1 MNESLSTG
9 GRSGRK
15 HYRIAGLASMAGTT
29 IEWYDFFLYG
39 TAAALVFN
47 KLFFPALDPIT
58 GVLAAFATY
67 AVGFIGR
74 PLGGIIFG
82 HFGDRIGR
90 KSMLMLTLMMMGI
103 PTIAIGLIPTYEQIG
118 YWAAVIL
125 VLMRFLQGM
134 AVGGEWG
141 GAVLMAVEH
150 APEGRKG
157 FYGSLPQTGV
167 GAGLV
172 LSSLAMGAVAAL
184 PEEQMMSWGWRLP
197 FLASVVLLG
206 VGWLIRVKVAESPD
220 FEKLK
225 EQKREVRVPLF
236 EVVRKYPRATLT
248 IIGARMAENAWFYM
262 AVTFALAYAANQLKI
277 PRAEVLHAITAG
289 AAISLIT
296 MPFCGWLSDKVGQK
310 RLYFAGLLLL
320 CAFVYPFF
328 SMLGTREPLLVWW
341 AMVLAVGV
349 VFPIL
354 YAPESLLFARQ
365 FPAEIRYSGISL
377 AVQVAGV
384 LGGGFAPMIAT
395 SLLGAADGSPRYVV
409 AYLIGMGVLAL
420 FCTALMQGDRAA
432 IDNMKPAQSRRASPA
447 LDTP

>member
-90 KSMLMLTLMMMGI
+90 KSMLMMTLMMMGI
-103 PTIAIGLIPTYEQIG
+103 PTIAIGLIPTYDQIG
-118 YWAAVIL
+118 YWAALIL

-150 APEGRKG
+150 APEGKKG

-172 LSSLAMGAVAAL
+172 LASLAMGAVAAL

-262 AVTFALAYAANQLKI
+262 AVTFALAYAANQLQI

-310 RLYFAGLLLL
+310 RLYFTGLLLL

-377 AVQVAGV
+377 SVQLAGV

-395 SLLGAADGSPRYVV
+395 SLLGAAGGSPRYVI

-432 IDNMKPAQSRRASPA
+432 IDNMKPVQSRRASPA

>member
-1 MNESLSTG
+1 
-9 GRSGRK
+9 
-15 HYRIAGLASMAGTT
+15 MAGTT

-39 TAAALVFN
+39 TAAALIFN
-47 KLFFPALDPIT
+47 KIFFPALDPII

-67 AVGFIGR
+67 AVGFLGR
-74 PLGGIIFG
+74 PLGGIVFG
-82 HFGDRIGR
+82 HFGDKIGR
-90 KSMLMLTLMMMGI
+90 KSMLLVTLMLMGI
-103 PTIAIGLIPTYEQIG
+103 PTIIIGLIPTYQQIG
-118 YWAAVIL
+118 YWAAVLL
-125 VLMRFLQGM
+125 VAMRFLQGM

-150 APEGRKG
+150 APEGKKG

-172 LSSLAMGAVAAL
+172 LASLAMAMVAKL
-184 PEEQMMSWGWRLP
+184 PEADMLSWGWRLP

-206 VGWLIRVKVAESPD
+206 VGWLIRLKVPESPD

-225 EQKREVRVPLF
+225 KDNIAVKVPLF
-236 EVVRKYPRATLT
+236 KVFRDHPRETLT
-248 IIGARMAENAWFYM
+248 ILGARTAENAWFYM
-262 AVTFALAYAANQLKI
+262 SVTFALAYAANQLQI
-277 PRAEVLHAITAG
+277 PRADVLGAITAG
-289 AAISLIT
+289 AALSLVT
-296 MPFCGWLSDKVGQK
+296 MPLCGHISDRVGQK

-328 SMLGTREPLLVWW
+328 AMLGTRDPVLVWW

-365 FPAEIRYSGISL
+365 FPAEIRYSGISVS
-377 AVQVAGV
+377 VQLAGV

-395 SLLGAADGSPRYVV
+395 QLLAMGDGNPNYVIM
-409 AYLIGMGVLAL
+409 YLIGMAL
-420 FCTALMQGDRAA
+420 IALVCTALMKRDPPR
-432 IDNMKPAQSRRASPA
+432 NP
-447 LDTP
+447 LL